1 MTVDVKNIPGGKSF
15 EVGRCRART
24 LKLWLHAATYHEVQV
39 TGDVRMGILPQLLQ
53 LVKPLTALIGPA
65 PLFYL
70 YRSWQS
76 SPPVISHCRRSLP
89 QRSLV
94 AISILLSIFF
104 VYLTL
109 LLFNKP
115 ENIFYLTKTRFT
127 APSSIIQTR
136 LSTVRTVTAD
146 DTVLLDRLAT
156 SLSERLNYAIHG
168 PNPLI
173 HCTWCQVPLKD
184 HQFTLGDGTMYLLF
198 SVPQISAPYLF
209 HAVILGLTTTPFL
222 TRSQIARDL
231 RVYLAYVLGLV
242 LAAELW
248 ILVTFDVN
256 VNSSA
261 NNLSEVTWLHW
272 DLYSFRFSC
281 LVLISALHAGLIYVF
296 ETGWVVLPGSMQD
309 RLFQIGVVA
318 DTVNQRMKLAR
329 TVRATVMRDG
339 KWRDRVLERWRNQK
353 IEEPMEIPEEV
364 REKWRI
370 EGRNWVDGILKFEDG
385 GRA

>member
-1 MTVDVKNIPGGKSF
+1 
-15 EVGRCRART
+15 
-24 LKLWLHAATYHEVQV
+24 
-39 TGDVRMGILPQLLQ
+39 MGILPQLLQ

-76 SPPVISHCRRSLP
+76 SPPVISHCRRPLRRKSL
-89 QRSLV
+89 L
-94 AISILLSIFF
+94 AISILLSLFF
-104 VYLTL
+104 VYLA
-109 LLFNKP
+109 LLFFNIP
-115 ENIFYLTKTRFT
+115 ENVFYLTKTRFT
-127 APSSIIQTR
+127 ASSSIIQTR
-136 LSTVRTVTAD
+136 LSKVRTVTPD
-146 DTVLLDRLAT
+146 DAVLLDRLAT

-168 PNPLI
+168 PNPLV
-173 HCTWCQVPLKD
+173 HCTWCQMPLKD
-184 HQFTLGDGTMYLLF
+184 HQFTLGDGNMYLLF
-198 SVPQISAPYLF
+198 SIPHIVAPYLF
-209 HAVILGLTTTPFL
+209 HAVILGITTTPFL
-222 TRSQIARDL
+222 SQSQIARDL

-261 NNLSEVTWLHW
+261 NNLGEVTWLHW

-296 ETGWVVLPGSMQD
+296 ETGWVVIPGSKED
-309 RLFQIGVVA
+309 RLFQIGVIV

-329 TVRATVMRDG
+329 TIRATVMRDD
-339 KWRDRVLERWRNQK
+339 KWRDRVLEWWGKQK
-353 IEEPMEIPEEV
+353 IEQRMEIPEEV
-364 REKWRI
+364 RQKWRI

-385 GRA
+385 GKA